1 MPSASAVVL
10 LLGAVSTGDPW
21 FGLGLVAAFG
31 IGMAIALVAAGI
43 GAIWAVRLG
52 WRFFTNDTRRHR
64 LERIIPALAGG
75 AVTVVGLVLLTQ
87 AARVWA

>member
-1 MPSASAVVL
+1 M
-10 LLGAVSTGDPW
+10 LLGAVSAGDPW
-21 FGLGLVAAFG
+21 FGLGLVVAFG

-43 GAIWAVRLG
+43 GAIWAVHLG
-52 WRFFTNDTRRHR
+52 WRFFINDTRRHR

-75 AVTVVGLVLLTQ
+75 AVTVVGLILLTQ